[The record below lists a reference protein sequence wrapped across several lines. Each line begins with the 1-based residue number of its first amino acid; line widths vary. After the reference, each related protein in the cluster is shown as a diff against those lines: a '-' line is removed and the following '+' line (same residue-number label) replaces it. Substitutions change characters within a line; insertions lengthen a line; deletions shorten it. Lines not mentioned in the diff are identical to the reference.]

1 MGDSLVRGA
10 ERALD
15 VPLPVIW
22 QGKSSA
28 GLCEFNELLD
38 GLSGPTPSIII
49 VHLGTNDLLA
59 VNEFSMRQPIALSMD
74 RCLMQFP
81 NTLLIWSDILPR
93 VFYFGARSQLSLE
106 RKRRA
111 VNRWARSQGRRRGVG
126 IMHHPQ
132 FRWTE
137 TVLYRY
143 DAVHLSPLGNRVF
156 VDNICQAIRLVM

>member
-1 MGDSLVRGA
+1 
-10 ERALD
+10 
-15 VPLPVIW
+15 
-22 QGKSSA
+22 
-28 GLCEFNELLD
+28 
-38 GLSGPTPSIII
+38 
-49 VHLGTNDLLA
+49 
-59 VNEFSMRQPIALSMD
+59 
-74 RCLMQFP
+74 MQFP

-111 VNRWARSQGRRRGVG
+111 VNRWARSQGRRRGVS